1 MEMVDIKKLETAILY
16 IQRIVNGNNPV
27 NNMPLEDDAVLNNQ
41 NVTRCMSFV
50 KDVLEEVKK
59 NDGYIGRKPRILKI
73 DFPIQKLDSFEYKSD
88 KTITKF
94 VEQLNEMIDTSVH
107 TKISYKII
115 TDWLKENDY
124 LKREYNTEIETPA
137 TYPTE
142 KGKNIGITAYKEKNN
157 RGLEYIR
164 IIYGE
169 AAQKFIVKNM
179 DQIINAN
186 ILNR

>member
-1 MEMVDIKKLETAILY
+1 MCIRD
-16 IQRIVNGNNPV
+16 R
-27 NNMPLEDDAVLNNQ
+27 
-41 NVTRCMSFV
+41 
-50 KDVLEEVKK
+50 
-59 NDGYIGRKPRILKI
+59 
-73 DFPIQKLDSFEYKSD
+73 
-88 KTITKF
+88 
-94 VEQLNEMIDTSVH
+94 
-107 TKISYKII
+107 
-115 TDWLKENDY
+115 
-124 LKREYNTEIETPA
+124 YNTEIKTPA